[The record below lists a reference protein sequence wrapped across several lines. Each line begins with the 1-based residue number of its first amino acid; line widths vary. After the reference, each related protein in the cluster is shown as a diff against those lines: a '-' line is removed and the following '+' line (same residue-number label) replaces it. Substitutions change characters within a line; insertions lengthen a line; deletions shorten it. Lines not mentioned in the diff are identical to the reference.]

1 MLRLLASWVRG
12 CSKGRAPPPRDEPPG
27 DASEIEEWD
36 EGGKRLVL
44 HLKAERHCGFARA
57 KGANFVEKSGGKL
70 SCERCMK
77 NPVDEYSHRAP

>member
-57 KGANFVEKSGGKL
+57 REQTL
-70 SCERCMK
+70 SRK
-77 NPVDEYSHRAP
+77 AAGSSLASDV